1 MIDSFFAHLSSRLY
15 SENNLSDIT
24 WALCQASNTF
34 KQYFLNFIFDNA
46 VDYNEPFD
54 IIREYSESNT
64 GRPDLFFQ
72 CGDQSKY
79 IIEVKIYDK
88 NDHFDQ
94 YKKDFPKATFGF
106 IANYEMESQ
115 SGIYIKTWESFYNY
129 LTEIIKSDRIDSDE
143 ITLIKGYL
151 VYLKEVCAIMEIK
164 KMNFANISSL
174 YYFTHIIEKIIKSE
188 KNCDIYNKMTS
199 RSSDEYSGKY
209 FSYKS
214 TSFKKTI
221 YPWYGIFHSA
231 YDENIYISFSDNDN
245 CKIFTDKYVKQQFA
259 EGEYYAKPFVENNSL
274 WFTLKKE
281 YYDILCADKENIEKK
296 IDILKSFFK
305 EIIAEIQK
313 TIG

>member
-15 SENNLSDIT
+15 SENNLSDVT
-24 WALCQASNTF
+24 WALCQASNAF
-34 KQYFLNFIFDNA
+34 KQYFLNYIFDNT

-72 CGDQSKY
+72 CGEQSKY

-106 IANYEMESQ
+106 IANYEMESRND
-115 SGIYIKTWESFYNY
+115 IYIKTWESFHDY
-129 LTEIIKSDRIDSDE
+129 LTEIIKSDMIDSDE
-143 ITLIKGYL
+143 ITLIEGYL

-164 KMNFANISSL
+164 KLNFANISSL

-188 KNCDIYNKMTS
+188 KNCDIYNRMTS

-214 TSFKKTI
+214 TTLKKTI
-221 YPWYGIFHSA
+221 YPWFGIFHSS
-231 YDENIYISFSDNDN
+231 YDENIYISFSEDDN
-245 CKIFTDKYVKQQFA
+245 CRLFTEKYSRQPYSDGKYYDKPYL
-259 EGEYYAKPFVENNSL
+259 ENKTL
-274 WFTLKKE
+274 WFGMKKN
-281 YYDILCADKENIEKK
+281 YYEKLCTDEVSIENK
-296 IDILKSFFK
+296 IDILKSFYK
-305 EIIAEIQK
+305 DIIAEIKK
-313 TIG
+313 TID